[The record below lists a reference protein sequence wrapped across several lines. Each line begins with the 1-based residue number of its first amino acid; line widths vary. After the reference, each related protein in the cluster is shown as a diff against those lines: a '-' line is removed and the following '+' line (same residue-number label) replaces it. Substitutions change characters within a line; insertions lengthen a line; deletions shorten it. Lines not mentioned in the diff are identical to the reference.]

1 MGSFSENVL
10 PLIETSM
17 DDTVDDT
24 VEPEI
29 PDDNDVIE
37 DNIDVDQTDDELN
50 DDSDMPDTATDW
62 NDNAISDLE
71 NIAEV
76 LSTTEEST
84 EPIIVNDETVDTDMN
99 DGYDGGYEDEY
110 NYGDFKVHFISISIL
125 LLTIAV

>member
-1 MGSFSENVL
+1 MMGSFSENVL
-10 PLIETSM
+10 PLIETSI
-17 DDTVDDT
+17 DDTVDET

-29 PDDNDVIE
+29 PDDNDVID
-37 DNIDVDQTDDELN
+37 DNIDVGQTDDELN
-50 DDSDMPDTATDW
+50 DESDMPYTETDW

-76 LSTTEEST
+76 SKEEPT
-84 EPIIVNDETVDTDMN
+84 EPINVNDETVDTDMN

-110 NYGDFKVHFISISIL
+110 NYGDFKVQFISISML

>member
-10 PLIETSM
+10 PLIETSI
-17 DDTVDDT
+17 DDTVDET

-29 PDDNDVIE
+29 PDDNDVID
-37 DNIDVDQTDDELN
+37 DNIDVAQTDDELN
-50 DDSDMPDTATDW
+50 DESDMPDTETDW

-76 LSTTEEST
+76 SKEEPT
-84 EPIIVNDETVDTDMN
+84 EPINVNDETVDTDMN

-110 NYGDFKVHFISISIL
+110 NYGDFKVQFISISML

>member
-10 PLIETSM
+10 PLIETSI
-17 DDTVDDT
+17 DDTVDET

-29 PDDNDVIE
+29 PDDNDVID
-37 DNIDVDQTDDELN
+37 DNMNDE
-50 DDSDMPDTATDW
+50 SDMPDTETDW

-76 LSTTEEST
+76 SNGEPT
-84 EPIIVNDETVDTDMN
+84 EPINVNDETVDTDMN

>member
-1 MGSFSENVL
+1 MMGSFSENVL
-10 PLIETSM
+10 PLIETSI
-17 DDTVDDT
+17 DDTET

-29 PDDNDVIE
+29 PDDNDVID
-37 DNIDVDQTDDELN
+37 DNIDVGQTDDELN
-50 DDSDMPDTATDW
+50 DESDMPGTETDW

-76 LSTTEEST
+76 SKEEPT
-84 EPIIVNDETVDTDMN
+84 EPINVNDETVDTEMN

-110 NYGDFKVHFISISIL
+110 NYGDFKVQFISISML

>member
-1 MGSFSENVL
+1 MMGSFSENVL
-10 PLIETSM
+10 PLIETSI
-17 DDTVDDT
+17 DDTVDET

-29 PDDNDVIE
+29 PDDNDVID
-37 DNIDVDQTDDELN
+37 DNIDVGQTDDELN
-50 DDSDMPDTATDW
+50 DQSDMPDTETDW

-76 LSTTEEST
+76 SKEEPT
-84 EPIIVNDETVDTDMN
+84 EPINVNDETVDTDMN

-110 NYGDFKVHFISISIL
+110 NYGDFKVQFISISML

>member
-10 PLIETSM
+10 PLIETSI
-17 DDTVDDT
+17 DDTVDET

-29 PDDNDVIE
+29 PDDNDVID
-37 DNIDVDQTDDELN
+37 DNIDVGQTDDELN
-50 DDSDMPDTATDW
+50 DESDMPDTDTDW

-76 LSTTEEST
+76 SKEEPT
-84 EPIIVNDETVDTDMN
+84 EPINVNDETVDTDMN

-110 NYGDFKVHFISISIL
+110 NYGDFKVQFISISML

>member
-10 PLIETSM
+10 PLIETSI
-17 DDTVDDT
+17 DDTVDET

-29 PDDNDVIE
+29 PDDNDVID
-37 DNIDVDQTDDELN
+37 DNIDVGQTDDELN
-50 DDSDMPDTATDW
+50 DESDMPYTETDW

-76 LSTTEEST
+76 SKEEPT
-84 EPIIVNDETVDTDMN
+84 EPINVNDETVDTDMN

-110 NYGDFKVHFISISIL
+110 NYGDFKVQFISISML